1 MSHPSWIEFLKQ
13 QGQPQDA
20 DSLSAV
26 ATHQQ
31 PGDTLLIALTQ
42 QTLISL
48 KGPDTE
54 KFLQGQLTCDLND
67 LSPERSLLGANC
79 THKGVVLSAAR
90 LFKQA
95 DNALLMRLPL
105 AVATPALT
113 NLKKFAVFSKVE
125 ITLADDQW
133 TGLGLM
139 GESAPDCL
147 TRLGITPPAQVNEQ
161 SLRDELIVVRVAGN
175 SPRFELWCPVSQAEQ
190 LWQTLAAQA
199 QIGNNQ
205 AWQAADIEAG
215 LVQLGPD
222 SLETYI
228 PQMLNLQAVD
238 GIGFTKGCYTGQEIV
253 ARLQYRG
260 KLKKLMYA
268 ATLSTDSLSDDNLS
282 TAMIVPGAALY
293 ASNGRSVGKVLSSVK
308 QQQRVLLQAVIGK
321 AAADAGD
328 LHLGSA
334 EGPEVAL
341 LPLPYSIDPELFE
354 RPQR

>member
-1 MSHPSWIEFLKQ
+1 MPHPSWIEFLTQ

-26 ATHQQ
+26 ATHYQQ
-31 PGDTLLIALTQ
+31 DDTLLMALTQ
-42 QTLISL
+42 QTLISFV
-48 KGPDTE
+48 GPDAE

-67 LSPERSLLGANC
+67 LSQERSLLGANC
-79 THKGVVLSAAR
+79 THKGMVLSTAR

-95 DNALLMRLPL
+95 EGALLMRLPL
-105 AVATPALT
+105 AMAEPALT
-113 NLKKFAVFSKVE
+113 NLKKFAVFSKVA

-133 TGLGLM
+133 TGLALM
-139 GESAPDCL
+139 GESAPGYL
-147 TRLGITPPAQVNEQ
+147 AQLGIVPPDHVNEQ
-161 SLRDELIVVRVAGN
+161 RLRDDLIVVRVAGN
-175 SPRFELWCPVSQAEQ
+175 SPRFELWCPASQAEQ
-190 LWQTLAAQA
+190 LWRTLAALA
-199 QIGNNQ
+199 QIGNSQ

-215 LVQLGPD
+215 LVQLGPE

-238 GIGFTKGCYTGQEIV
+238 GIGFSKGCYTGQEIV

-268 ATLSTDSLSDDNLS
+268 ATLSNASLSG
-282 TAMIVPGAALY
+282 AMIAPGTALY
-293 ASNGRSVGKVLSSVK
+293 AGNGRSVGKVLSSVK
-308 QQQRVLLQAVIGK
+308 QQQRVLLQAIIGK

-334 EGPEVAL
+334 EGPDVSL